1 MLKTVKKLS
10 YFEITAN
17 KTSYFLSSVYENGL
31 IFFKNI
37 ISAKTTNGEIEKTY
51 SFDVEEYVLPKFEVT
66 VAGDNFII
74 KNDGN
79 NYAFNIEGAARSL
92 T

>member
-1 MLKTVKKLS
+1 MEQHLFS
-10 YFEITAN
+10 IF
-17 KTSYFLSSVYENGL
+17 VYENGFL
-31 IFFKNI
+31 FKNLI
-37 ISAKTTNGEIEKTY
+37 LAKTTNGEIEKTY

-79 NYAFNIEGAARSL
+79 NYAFNIEGPARSF

>member
-1 MLKTVKKLS
+1 MLKTELQLS
-10 YFEITAN
+10 Y
-17 KTSYFLSSVYENGL
+17 YENTSRVSSFQKWIL
-31 IFFKNI
+31 
-37 ISAKTTNGEIEKTY
+37 AKTTNGEIEKTY

-79 NYAFNIEGAARSL
+79 NYAFNIEGLARSL
-92 T
+92 I